1 MEDEKKIVALDDD
14 ELVKVSGGIEDAYVQ
29 LDRNIIGNEPCLLQ
43 LDLNNKELVS
53 NLLGC

>member
-14 ELVKVSGGIEDAYVQ
+14 ELVKVSGGIEDTYIQ
-29 LDRNIIGNEPCLLQ
+29 LDRNIIGNEPYLLQ
-43 LDLNNKELVS
+43 LDPNNKELVS